1 MFLNSIRGLSL
12 IVIALPLTPM
22 IGLTQSSPLP
32 PVATP
37 GSPVS
42 APATSPA
49 ADAGTRSRSP
59 MPLTGD
65 RPVTGYRLGA
75 GDQVDIN
82 VFDTPEV
89 SGVRVVAPDGS
100 LTLPLVGKLN
110 AAGQTT
116 EALAQDLRGRLLTWL
131 KNPIVAVNINQFR
144 PLRVNIAGEVRRPG
158 PIQMRN
164 VPHDNSRTTD
174 GSIVNPTLPTLST
187 ALIAAGGVTRDG
199 DISQVRLKRG
209 NQVKDINLW
218 QGLSSEDAPQD
229 ELLQD
234 GDAIYI
240 PKVVAGS
247 TIDPRMIAKSTLAP
261 TTVRVRV
268 VGEVKKP
275 GEVDVTPSSTI
286 SSAVAIAGGPT
297 DKARMEEVALIRLGA
312 DGKVTEQRMN
322 LQTLQDS
329 QQVMDGDVVIVP
341 KSQTS
346 NWIDIAGQVFSPL
359 GALFSILRGK

>member
-1 MFLNSIRGLSL
+1 MFLNSIRSLSL
-12 IVIALPLTPM
+12 IVIALPLIPV
-22 IGLTQSSPLP
+22 IGLAQSSPLP
-32 PVATP
+32 PVSSLV
-37 GSPVS
+37 SPQVA
-42 APATSPA
+42 APAISA
-49 ADAGTRSRSP
+49 AANPGILSIPTP
-59 MPLTGD
+59 
-65 RPVTGYRLGA
+65 TGYRLGA

-89 SGVRVVAPDGS
+89 SGVRVIAPDGS
-100 LTLPLVGKLN
+100 VTLPLVGKVT

-116 EALAQDLRGRLLTWL
+116 DALAQDLRGRLLTWL

-144 PLRVNIAGEVRRPG
+144 PLRVSIAGEVRRPG

-164 VPHDNSRTTD
+164 VPHDNSRTTE

-218 QGLSSEDAPQD
+218 QGLSSENAPQD

-240 PKVVAGS
+240 PKMVAGS

-341 KSQTS
+341 KSQNS
-346 NWIDIAGQVFSPL
+346 NWIDIAGQVLSPL
-359 GALFSILRGK
+359 GVFFNILRGK